1 MTSTENESGSAHP
14 VKYFH
19 PIAEAMRAEVL
30 INYEA
35 QGDFSGS
42 HLKLAKGDIV
52 WVLEQHDSGWWG
64 GHKDGD
70 DLTGWFPAGLVR
82 PTGDEEND
90 EMSLEDASRSARPYP
105 TVPDPLRT
113 SDQRL
118 VASPQRGNSRFLRA
132 EEEGEQSHVAFG
144 ELQEELVVAQ
154 RRISE
159 AVQGKASA
167 EAEVAKVKQDAAQE
181 RHEWEKEKVRWGQEQ
196 ELWQKS
202 VQEFKVERQSHE
214 QEVRRLQEEM
224 QRREVI
230 RERELSELRE
240 LREYREQQEQQREQ
254 RAVAATAALEVR
266 RTAQDRAA
274 SAHSA
279 VEDGSR
285 EDEARGGAAGR
296 VASSSVSRR
305 LFTNACGSC
314 ATADGVRTPLPSM
327 APTITSMPPA
337 VTGSASSIPTV
348 AATPTMVTQPSAGSL
363 SSGPLSSRCMS
374 GQAHTAVQPPRPS
387 PRGASAH
394 GPTTTWMAATSG
406 AATVG
411 VPSSPGPQLRARGF
425 APPHVTSTRE
435 DAQKIEVRALVS
447 AFERRSNSQGAPPNR
462 EMLYTSTPAQ
472 AVRAPI
478 GSSSRAG
485 SREVIGRAGGRDPNE
500 PGTPQRP
507 TGTPHAD
514 EPSAAMN
521 FGMSPMQRQPQ
532 QYHVAAHRTGM
543 AGSSPSKGAVSVQDR
558 IRQLNRSYGRS

>member
-202 VQEFKVERQSHE
+202 VQEFEAERQAHK
-214 QEVRRLQEEM
+214 QEVRRLHDEL
-224 QRREVI
+224 QRRGAKLSEKEDELRAQQVTH
-230 RERELSELRE
+230 ERELSELRE
-240 LREYREQQEQQREQ
+240 LREYRERQEQSTG
-254 RAVAATAALEVR
+254 AAAALEVH
-266 RTAQDRAA
+266 RTAMHRAA
-274 SAHSA
+274 SVHSVA
-279 VEDGSR
+279 EDGKDGSR
-285 EDEARGGAAGR
+285 EDEARSRAASR

-305 LFTNACGSC
+305 LFTNANGSC
-314 ATADGVRTPLPSM
+314 ATAAGMGTPPPARAPSF
-327 APTITSMPPA
+327 TSMPPA
-337 VTGSASSIPTV
+337 ITGSASM
-348 AATPTMVTQPSAGSL
+348 AM
-363 SSGPLSSRCMS
+363 RCMA
-374 GQAHTAVQPPRPS
+374 GQAHTTAQLPRPT
-387 PRGASAH
+387 PRGVSAH
-394 GPTTTWMAATSG
+394 GPTTARMAATGG
-406 AATVG
+406 ATTVG
-411 VPSSPGPQLRARGF
+411 VPSSPGPTLRARGF
-425 APPHVTSTRE
+425 APHTAGTPE
-435 DAQKIEVRALVS
+435 DSEKIEVRALVS
-447 AFERRSNSQGAPPNR
+447 AFERRSNSQDVPPSHRVAEPSANR
-462 EMLYTSTPAQ
+462 QMLYTSAPAQ
-472 AVRAPI
+472 VVRAPI

-485 SREVIGRAGGRDPNE
+485 
-500 PGTPQRP
+500 
-507 TGTPHAD
+507 
-514 EPSAAMN
+514 
-521 FGMSPMQRQPQ
+521 
-532 QYHVAAHRTGM
+532 
-543 AGSSPSKGAVSVQDR
+543 
-558 IRQLNRSYGRS
+558 